1 MRVVPALVSAAV
13 VVLAACGGSAGT
25 SHTSG
30 KSGAEV
36 VTVAAAADLRYAFDE
51 LVAVLESTISGLTI
65 RVTYGSSGQFLQQIE
80 AGAPF
85 DVYLSA
91 DLAFPQ
97 QLVASGHADTGDL
110 FSYAIGRLVL
120 WVPKGSRLDPTEG
133 LTVLSD
139 PDVRRISI
147 ANPEHA
153 PYGRAAVQALSTA
166 GVLESAQEHFVLGE
180 NVAQAAEFVASGN
193 ADAGIVAL
201 SLVLSDPL
209 RDIGSWWEIP
219 EAQFTRIDQ
228 GGVVLSDSPGAQQVR
243 EALLSPAGREILDR
257 YGFREPVTD

>member
-1 MRVVPALVSAAV
+1 MSTAV
-13 VVLAACGGSAGT
+13 LLLTACAGSAET
-25 SHTSG
+25 SDS
-30 KSGAEV
+30 SANPGAEV

-51 LVAVLESTISGLTI
+51 LVSVVESENPGLTI

-85 DVYLSA
+85 DLYLSA
-91 DLAFPQ
+91 DLAYPQ
-97 QLVASGHADTGDL
+97 RLVASGRIADGDL

-120 WVPKGSRLDPTEG
+120 WVPDGSQLDPAEG
-133 LTVLSD
+133 LTMLSD
-139 PDVRRISI
+139 ADVRRVSI

-166 GVLESAQEHFVLGE
+166 GVLEDVQERFVLGE

-201 SLVLSDPL
+201 SLVVSDPL
-209 RDIGSWWEIP
+209 REIGRWWEIP
-219 EAQFTRIDQ
+219 QAEFTRIDQ
-228 GGVVLSDSPGAQQVR
+228 GGAVLSDSPGAQHIR
-243 EALLSPAGREILDR
+243 EALLSSVGREILDR
-257 YGFREPVTD
+257 YGFREPMMD